1 MAMAETLPLEI
12 SSAPVPQTTA
22 VVRTA
27 ATWPV
32 WSGAIA
38 VSSITF
44 GLYWDISW
52 HMTIG
57 RDTFWTPAHLAVHFG
72 GILAAITCTY
82 LIFSTTFGSD
92 RVARG
97 QSVRVWGFRGP
108 LGAFFTAWGG
118 AMMLTSAPFDNWWHA
133 SFGLDVQ
140 ILSPPHFVL
149 GLGING
155 VVLGSTLLVISRM
168 NGAEGAA
175 RAKLVGILL
184 YLAGLQLILHT
195 MLIYEYSDASLMHS
209 TTFYR
214 TLTIGVPVI
223 LITYGRVS
231 GYRWGATMIASV
243 YTAFML
249 VTTWVFPLFPASPKL
264 GPVYTN
270 VTHMLPLGFPMLLI
284 VPAFLLDLTSPKI
297 AGRNRWVQAAI
308 LGTVYLLG
316 LVAVHWP
323 FANVLISPYARNW
336 FFGEGY
342 IPYFV
347 PPSVYHLFY
356 EFRRLD
362 PTPTALLAG
371 MTVAWGTAVVS
382 SLAGIAISEAMKR
395 LRR

>member
-1 MAMAETLPLEI
+1 MAETLPLDI
-12 SSAPVPQTTA
+12 SPKPVA
-22 VVRTA
+22 RVVSRTI
-27 ATWPV
+27 ATPWYV
-32 WSGAIA
+32 WSSVLA

-57 RDTFWTPAHLAVHFG
+57 RDTFWTPAHLAIHFG

-82 LIFSTTFGSD
+82 LIFSATFGEE
-92 RVARG
+92 ARLREL
-97 QSVRVWGFRGP
+97 SVRVWGFRGP

-155 VVLGSTLLVISRM
+155 VVLGSTLLIIARM
-168 NGAEGAA
+168 NRAEGAE
-175 RAKLVGILL
+175 RAKLVRILL
-184 YLAGLQLILHT
+184 YLAGLQLVLHM
-195 MLIYEYSDASLMHS
+195 MLIYEYSDAALMHS

-231 GYRWGATMIASV
+231 GYRWGSTTIASV
-243 YTAFML
+243 YMAFML

-270 VTHMLPLGFPMLLI
+270 VTHMLPLGFPVLLLP
-284 VPAFLLDLTSPKI
+284 PAFLLDLTATRI
-297 AGRNRWVQAAI
+297 AGYNRWVQALI
-308 LGTVYLLG
+308 LGTVYLAALF
-316 LVAVHWP
+316 AVHWP
-323 FANVLISPYARNW
+323 FANVLISPLARNW
-336 FFGEGY
+336 FFGQGN

-362 PTPTALLAG
+362 PTPTAFLTG
-371 MTVAWGTAVVS
+371 MGIAWGSAMVS
-382 SLAGIAISEAMKR
+382 SRAGIAIGDAMKR

>member
-1 MAMAETLPLEI
+1 MAEIFPLEI
-12 SSAPVPQTTA
+12 SPRSVQQSTTA
-22 VVRTA
+22 SSTV
-27 ATWPV
+27 ATPWFV
-32 WSGAIA
+32 WSGVVA

-82 LIFSTTFGSD
+82 LIFSTTFGRD
-92 RVARG
+92 RAARE
-97 QSVRVWGFRGP
+97 QSVQVWGFRGP

-168 NGAEGAA
+168 NGTQGAA
-175 RAKLVGILL
+175 RARLVRLLL
-184 YLAGLQLILHT
+184 YLAGLQLVLHM
-195 MLIYEYSDASLMHS
+195 MLIYEYSDAGLMHS

-214 TLTIGVPVI
+214 VLTIGVPVI

-231 GYRWGATMIASV
+231 GYRWGSTTIASV

-270 VTHMLPLGFPMLLI
+270 VTHMLPLGFPMLLLA
-284 VPAFLLDLTSPKI
+284 PAFLLDLTSLKI
-297 AGRNRWVQAAI
+297 AGQNRWTQAAI
-308 LGTVYLLG
+308 LGTVYLVG
-316 LVAVHWP
+316 LVAAHWP
-323 FANVLISPYARNW
+323 FANVLISSHARNW
-336 FFGEGY
+336 FFGENN

-347 PPSVYHLFY
+347 PPSVYRLFY
-356 EFRRLD
+356 EFRRVD
-362 PTPTALLAG
+362 PTPAAFLTG
-371 MTVAWGTAVVS
+371 MSVAWATAMVS
-382 SLAGIAISEAMKR
+382 SRVGIAIGDAMKR

>member
-1 MAMAETLPLEI
+1 MAETFPLEI
-12 SSAPVPQTTA
+12 SPEPVAKAASQETA
-22 VVRTA
+22 IP
-27 ATWPV
+27 WHV
-32 WSGAIA
+32 WSGVLA

-57 RDTFWTPAHLAVHFG
+57 RDTFWTPAHLAIHFG
-72 GILAAITCTY
+72 GVLAAITCTY
-82 LIFSTTFGSD
+82 LIFSATFGAD
-92 RVARG
+92 ARSREL
-97 QSVRVWGFRGP
+97 SVRVWGFRGP

-168 NGAEGAA
+168 NRAEGAE
-175 RAKLVGILL
+175 RAKLVRILL
-184 YLAGLQLILHT
+184 YLAGLQLVLHM
-195 MLIYEYSDASLMHS
+195 MLIYEYSDAALMHS

-214 TLTIGVPVI
+214 ALTIGVPLI

-231 GYRWGATMIASV
+231 GYRWGSTIIASI
-243 YTAFML
+243 YMGFML

-270 VTHMLPLGFPMLLI
+270 VTHMLPLGFPLLLLP
-284 VPAFLLDLTSPKI
+284 PAFLLDLTATKV
-297 AGRNRWVQAAI
+297 AGYNRWVQAAI
-308 LGTVYLLG
+308 FATVYLAALF
-316 LVAVHWP
+316 AVHWP
-323 FANVLISPYARNW
+323 FANVLISPFARNW
-336 FFGEGY
+336 FFGQGN

-356 EFRRLD
+356 EFRHWD
-362 PTPTALLAG
+362 PTPTAFLTG
-371 MTVAWGTAVVS
+371 MGIAWGSAMVS
-382 SLAGIAISEAMKR
+382 SRAGIAIGDAMKR
-395 LRR
+395 LQR

>member
-1 MAMAETLPLEI
+1 MAETFPVEIRPRPLP
-12 SSAPVPQTTA
+12 ATQTG
-22 VVRTA
+22 VRA
-27 ATWPV
+27 AAIPWHV
-32 WSGAIA
+32 WSGVIA

-72 GILAAITCTY
+72 GILAAATCTY
-82 LIFSTTFGSD
+82 LIFSATFGED
-92 RVARG
+92 RSARDH
-97 QSVRVWGFRGP
+97 SVRVWGFHGP

-155 VVLGSTLLVISRM
+155 VVLGSTLLVISRL

-175 RAKLVGILL
+175 RAKLVRILL
-184 YLAGLQLILHT
+184 YLAGLQLVLHM
-195 MLIYEYSDASLMHS
+195 MLIYEYSDAALMHS

-214 TLTIGVPVI
+214 ALTIGVPVI
-223 LITYGRVS
+223 LVTYGRVS
-231 GYRWGATMIASV
+231 GYRWGSTAIAAV
-243 YTAFML
+243 YTGFML

-270 VTHMLPLGFPMLLI
+270 VTHMLPLGFPMLLLA
-284 VPAFLLDLTSPKI
+284 PAFLLDLTSLKV
-297 AGRNRWVQAAI
+297 AGWNRWAQAGI
-308 LGTVYLLG
+308 LGSVYLAG
-316 LVAVHWP
+316 LIAAHWP
-323 FANVLISPYARNW
+323 FANVLISTHARNW
-336 FFGEGY
+336 FFGEGN

-347 PPSVYHLFY
+347 PPSIYHLFY
-356 EFRRLD
+356 QFRQLD
-362 PTPTALLAG
+362 RTPTAFLVG
-371 MTVAWGTAVVS
+371 MTIAWGSAMVS
-382 SLAGIAISEAMKR
+382 SRVGIAIGDAMKR

>member
-1 MAMAETLPLEI
+1 MAETFPLGI
-12 SSAPVPQTTA
+12 SPRPVQQTKTLSC
-22 VVRTA
+22 TA
-27 ATWPV
+27 AIPWHV
-32 WSGAIA
+32 WSGVIA

-57 RDTFWTPAHLAVHFG
+57 RDSFWTPAHLAIHLG

-82 LIFSTTFGSD
+82 LIFSATFGPD
-92 RVARG
+92 VAAREM
-97 QSVRVWGFRGP
+97 SVGVWGFRGP

-149 GLGING
+149 GLGIDG

-168 NGAEGAA
+168 NGAEGDA
-175 RAKLVGILL
+175 RANLVRILL
-184 YLAGLQLILHT
+184 YLAGLQLVLHM

-214 TLTIGVPVI
+214 VLTIGVPVI

-231 GYRWGATMIASV
+231 GYRWGSTAIAAV
-243 YTAFML
+243 YIGFML
-249 VTTWVFPLFPASPKL
+249 VTTWLFPLFPASPKL

-270 VTHMLPLGFPMLLI
+270 VTHMLPLGFPLLLI
-284 VPAFLLDLTSPKI
+284 APAVLLDLTSAKVARHNHWI
-297 AGRNRWVQAAI
+297 QAAI
-308 LGTVYLLG
+308 LGTVYVAG
-316 LVAVHWP
+316 LIAVQWP
-323 FANVLISPYARNW
+323 FANLLISPLARNW
-336 FFGEGY
+336 FFGENN

-347 PPSVYHLFY
+347 PPSVYHLFH
-356 EFRRLD
+356 EFQRLD
-362 PTPTALLAG
+362 PTATAFLTG
-371 MTVAWGTAVVS
+371 MAVAWGSAIVS
-382 SLAGIAISEAMKR
+382 SRFGIAIGDAMKR

>member
-1 MAMAETLPLEI
+1 MAETLPLEI
-12 SSAPVPQTTA
+12 SPKPLAKAVSSTTA
-22 VVRTA
+22 TP
-27 ATWPV
+27 WYV
-32 WSGAIA
+32 WSGVLA
-38 VSSITF
+38 VSFITF

-57 RDTFWTPAHLAVHFG
+57 RDTFWTPAHLAIHFG

-82 LIFSTTFGSD
+82 LIFSATFGED
-92 RVARG
+92 ARLREL
-97 QSVRVWGFRGP
+97 SVRVWGFRGP

-155 VVLGSTLLVISRM
+155 VVLGSTLLVLSRM
-168 NGAEGAA
+168 NRSEGAEKS
-175 RAKLVGILL
+175 KLVRILL
-184 YLAGLQLILHT
+184 YLAGLQLVLHM
-195 MLIYEYSDASLMHS
+195 MLIYEYSDAALMHS
-209 TTFYR
+209 TAFYR
-214 TLTIGVPVI
+214 ALTIGVPVI

-231 GYRWGATMIASV
+231 GCRWGSTIIASV
-243 YTAFML
+243 YTGFML

-270 VTHMLPLGFPMLLI
+270 VTHMLPLGFPMLLLP
-284 VPAFLLDLTSPKI
+284 PAFLLDLTATKV
-297 AGRNRWVQAAI
+297 AKYNRWVQAGI
-308 LGTVYLLG
+308 LGTVYLAALF
-316 LVAVHWP
+316 AAHWP
-323 FANVLISPYARNW
+323 FALVLISPHARNW
-336 FFGEGY
+336 FFGQGN

-356 EFRRLD
+356 QLRRLD
-362 PTPTALLAG
+362 PTPTAFLAG
-371 MTVAWGTAVVS
+371 MGIAWGSAIVS
-382 SLAGIAISEAMKR
+382 SRAGIAIGDAMKR